1 MKHSITFTSLLLMT
15 VVLSPASL
23 AQQTQQA
30 QREPV
35 RTYVDEPIVGWHWYN
50 EPVTM
55 EEEEPVREPTVAL
68 ASLSPSMQMKVLQ
81 RITADRLNNA
91 ILYPTVE
98 NFTAFMKMQNF
109 WTAQAGRFS
118 SVAAKSLLAHPE
130 LDYNLKYSHYNS
142 TVPLQLKA
150 DQTLQEAALRELTA
164 KYGLFYFYRGNNALD
179 AQMAK
184 VVSQVAQQYGVALVA
199 VSMDGVRTPEL
210 PDTRP
215 DSGQARQLGVT
226 HLPALFLVEPGAEDY
241 KPLSYGFMTQ
251 DDLMKRFLN
260 VARDFAPRS

>member
-1 MKHSITFTSLLLMT
+1 MMRRRMIITALSL
-15 VVLSPASL
+15 VLAGV
-23 AQQTQQA
+23 AQA

-50 EPVTM
+50 EPVEKEA
-55 EEEEPVREPTVAL
+55 EEQGEPTV
-68 ASLSPSMQMKVLQ
+68 SLTSLPPSVQMKVLQ
-81 RITADRLNNA
+81 RVTADRLNNA

-98 NFTAFMKMQNF
+98 NFTAYMKMQNY
-109 WTAQAGRFS
+109 WTTQAGRFS
-118 SVAAKSLLAHPE
+118 AVAAKSMLAHPE
-130 LDYNLKYSHYNS
+130 LDYNLRYSHYNN
-142 TVPLQLKA
+142 TVPLQMKA
-150 DQTLQEAALRELTA
+150 EQGLQEAALRELTA

-179 AQMAK
+179 VQMAK

-199 VSMDGVRTPEL
+199 VSMDGARAPEL

-215 DSGQARQLGVT
+215 DSGQAQRLGIT
-226 HLPALFLVEPGAEDY
+226 HLPALFLVDPGAEDY
-241 KPLSYGFMTQ
+241 RPMSYGFMTQ

>member
-1 MKHSITFTSLLLMT
+1 MRRRMIITALSL
-15 VVLSPASL
+15 VLAEV
-23 AQQTQQA
+23 AQA

-50 EPVTM
+50 EPVEK
-55 EEEEPVREPTVAL
+55 EEEEQGEPTV
-68 ASLSPSMQMKVLQ
+68 SLTSLPPSVQMKVLQ
-81 RITADRLNNA
+81 RVTADRLNNA

-98 NFTAFMKMQNF
+98 NFTAYMKMQNY
-109 WTAQAGRFS
+109 WTTQAGRFS
-118 SVAAKSLLAHPE
+118 AVAAKSMLAHPE
-130 LDYNLKYSHYNS
+130 LDYNLRYSHYNS
-142 TVPLQLKA
+142 TVPLQMKA
-150 DQTLQEAALRELTA
+150 EQGLQEAALRELTA

-179 AQMAK
+179 VQMAK

-199 VSMDGVRTPEL
+199 VSMDGARAPEL

-215 DSGQARQLGVT
+215 DSGQAQRLGIT
-226 HLPALFLVEPGAEDY
+226 HLPALFLVDPGAEDY
-241 KPLSYGFMTQ
+241 RPMSYGFMTQ